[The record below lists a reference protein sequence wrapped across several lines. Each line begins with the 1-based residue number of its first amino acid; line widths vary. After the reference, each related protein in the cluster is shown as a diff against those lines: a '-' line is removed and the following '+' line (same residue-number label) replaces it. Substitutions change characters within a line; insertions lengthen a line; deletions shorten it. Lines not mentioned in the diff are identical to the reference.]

1 MKSEYVEN
9 KGQHCPLC
17 GSHDI
22 AGDEWEVDAGTAW
35 QQVRCNRCEAEWV
48 DHYNLVDYEI
58 THDPAE
64 EKKCEK

>member
-1 MKSEYVEN
+1 MKLEYVEN

-22 AGDEWEVDAGTAW
+22 VGEDWESDGGAAW
-35 QQVRCNRCEAEWV
+35 QHVHCISCEAEWV
-48 DHYNLVDYEI
+48 DQYNLVDYEI
-58 THDPAE
+58 TRDPAE